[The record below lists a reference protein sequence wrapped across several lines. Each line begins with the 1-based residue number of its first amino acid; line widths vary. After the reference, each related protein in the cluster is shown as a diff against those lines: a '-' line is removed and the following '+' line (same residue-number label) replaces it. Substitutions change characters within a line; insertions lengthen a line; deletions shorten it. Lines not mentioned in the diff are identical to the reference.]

1 MKCSLFFA
9 NRVKRLFNMAV
20 FVKTTYF
27 IVNKNLI
34 SQRNIVINNK
44 KLWLLCL

>member
-1 MKCSLFFA
+1 
-9 NRVKRLFNMAV
+9 MAV